1 MYEYVATMTSKGQVT
16 VPVGV
21 RRSLG
26 IEAGDQVT
34 FIVEGNQAK
43 IQRVEHTIE
52 SVFQS
57 IPTPPGLVTG
67 DVDDLIEEAMADHAD
82 EFVRRMREGSK

>member
-1 MYEYVATMTSKGQVT
+1 MHDYVATMTSKGQVT

-34 FIVEGNQAK
+34 FIVEGNQAT

-57 IPTPPGLVTG
+57 VPTPQGLVTG
-67 DVDDLIEEAMADHAD
+67 DFDELIEEAMADHAD
-82 EFVRRMREGSK
+82 EFVRREGSK